1 MTTPEV
7 SLSLPIVIP
16 LIGLAY
22 ALYNVHW
29 VLSRRVDNEK
39 LSELSDLIA
48 KGAETFLKREYSLI
62 LPTGVA
68 LMVIIGFVYYAIF
81 HSASLAAYAVLSFAL
96 GALGSG
102 LAGYVGMYVTT
113 RSSSRTATAARR
125 GIGEALKVSFRAG
138 SVMGVMLASVAVLT
152 VSSLYVVYSA
162 LTRDWAITLAPVA
175 LGASLMSLFIRVAG
189 GIYTK
194 AADWGADMVGKVE
207 SNIPEDDPR
216 NPGVIADN
224 VGDNVGDVAG
234 MASDVYESFIVVLT
248 GTLILISVFNMPEA
262 LASLTLA
269 LTSLV
274 LLATLLGV
282 QVVRGDVKGEDLAS
296 ASMRKLGNALTA
308 TVLIGSALTI
318 GYSLVSLRNTLE
330 AIASSLSVVMG
341 FITAVAV
348 LYVTQ
353 YFTHYTY
360 SPVKDIA
367 RQAVFS
373 ASNVIVTGYSYGLL
387 SAAPIIAIVALA
399 LGASFYLGYSY
410 IPTSMPIEGGVMGTA
425 LASVGLLSLAGVV
438 ISLDSY
444 GPVSDNANGLAE
456 MAGLGGEVRRV
467 TDALDAIGNTYKA
480 TTKGY
485 AIASAGLAALV
496 LFIGFIYEV
505 LSYNNPNTDVLS
517 TALSYLSIV
526 NPMLLVGILIGAILV
541 YVFSSRLLIAVGKAA
556 SELVEEIRR
565 QFSTRKILEG
575 LEKPDY
581 NKAIDIVTRHA
592 LREFMAPALL
602 AVAIPVIVGLT
613 LGWVA
618 LAGLILGTI
627 IVGLPRALLMA
638 NAGGAW
644 DNAKK
649 FIEAELDPGL
659 GGKGSIAHK
668 NAVIGDVVGDPFKDT
683 AGPSLN
689 PLIKVVNTVSIV
701 FAPAVALM
709 STMNPLTHLGYLIL
723 LAISLI

>member
-1 MTTPEV
+1 MIAPEV

-16 LIGLAY
+16 LTGLAY

-29 VLSRRVDNEK
+29 ILSRRVDDEK

-62 LPTGVA
+62 LPTGIA

-113 RSSSRTATAARR
+113 RSSSRTAVAARR

-152 VSSLYVVYSA
+152 VSSLYVAYSA
-162 LTRDWAITLAPVA
+162 LTRDWATALAPVA

-248 GTLILISVFNMPEA
+248 GTLILISVFNVPKT

-269 LTSLV
+269 VTSLV
-274 LLATLLGV
+274 LLATLLGI
-282 QVVRGDVKGEDLAS
+282 QLVRGDVKGGDLAS
-296 ASMRKLGNALTA
+296 ASMRKLSNALTA
-308 TVLIGSALTI
+308 TVLIGSVLTV
-318 GYSLVSLRNTLE
+318 GYSLVSLRDPLE

-360 SPVKDIA
+360 NPVRDIA

-399 LGASFYLGYSY
+399 LGASFYLGYLY

-444 GPVSDNANGLAE
+444 GPVSDNANGLVE
-456 MAGLGGEVRRV
+456 MAGLGDEVRRV

-505 LSYNNPNTDVLS
+505 LSHGNPNAVLGS
-517 TALSYLSIV
+517 ALSYLSIV
-526 NPMLLVGILIGAILV
+526 NPMLLVGVLIGAILV
-541 YVFSSRLLIAVGKAA
+541 YVFSSRLLIAVGRAA
-556 SELVEEIRR
+556 SELVEEIRS
-565 QFSTRKILEG
+565 QFRTRKILEG

-581 NKAIDIVTRHA
+581 NRAIDIVTRHA
-592 LREFMAPALL
+592 LREFMIPALL

-613 LGWVA
+613 LSWVA

-709 STMNPLTHLGYLIL
+709 STMNPLTHLSYLIL